1 MGHVYIINEN
11 GNTIE
16 MQQYYCKNEDK
27 DIQSLLENN
36 PQLLAGDQINPD
48 NHRRWL
54 LIKREM
60 PIEAPNTAE
69 NRWNIDF
76 FYVDQDGVPTFV
88 ECKRFADTRSRREV
102 VGQMLDYAANGQ
114 FYFTKE
120 KIGDFIDEQSQKL
133 KITDNEYVMSV
144 DPSSCENKEEFL
156 ELIENNLREG
166 QIRMLFFMEEAP
178 MELKSIVD
186 FLNKQM
192 ERSEMLI
199 VEAKQYIK
207 DGLKIVVPSLF
218 GYTEQARMIKKTVT
232 VKTTARKKWNEQSY
246 FEKLSERTNQEIVA
260 KQKEIFQSFSNNPQL
275 QIRFG
280 TGVQDGSFSIILPS
294 VTNTSLMSCWTNG
307 NISLN
312 FGALGQSEKA
322 NNFRDVRFQVL
333 TDNTD
338 FNLTQEQ
345 LKKYISKKPDEWINH
360 SNTIISIIEDLSN
373 KF

>member
-1 MGHVYIINEN
+1 MGHIYIVDEN
-11 GNTIE
+11 GTTTE
-16 MQQYYCKNEDK
+16 MRQYYCKNEDK

-76 FYVDQDGVPTFV
+76 FYVDQDGIPTFV

>member
-76 FYVDQDGVPTFV
+76 FYVDQDGIPTFV

-345 LKKYISKKPDEWINH
+345 LKKYISKKPDEWVNH
-360 SNTIISIIEDLSN
+360 TDIIISIIEDLSN

>member
-1 MGHVYIINEN
+1 MGHIYIVDES
-11 GNTIE
+11 GKTIE
-16 MQQYYCKNEDK
+16 MEQYYCKNEDK
-27 DIQSLLENN
+27 DLQALLEKN
-36 PQLLAGDQINPD
+36 PDLLAGDQINPD
-48 NHRRWL
+48 NHRQWL

-60 PIEAPNTAE
+60 PIEGPSTAE
-69 NRWNIDF
+69 NQWNIDF

-120 KIGDFIDEQSQKL
+120 KIGNYINEQSQNSKV
-133 KITDNEYVMSV
+133 DAEEYVMSINP
-144 DPSSCENKEEFL
+144 PSENKEEFL

-232 VKTTARKKWNEQSY
+232 VKKTARKKWNEQLY
-246 FEKLSERTNQEIVA
+246 FEKLLETTNQEIVA
-260 KQKEIFQSFSNNPQL
+260 KQKEIFRSISNNPQT

-280 TGVQDGSFSIILPS
+280 TGVQDGSFSVILPS
-294 VTNTSLMSCWTNG
+294 VTNTGLMTFWTHG

-312 FGALGQSEKA
+312 LGALGQSEKA
-322 NNFRDVRFQVL
+322 TNFRNACFQTL
-333 TDNTD
+333 TNNTD
-338 FNLTQEQ
+338 FNLTPEQ
-345 LKKYISKKPDEWINH
+345 LEKYISKKPDEWINH
-360 SNTIISIIEDLSN
+360 TDIIISIIEDLSN